1 MGLGMETASEVTLLS
16 LSASTAAGGHLPVL
30 GILSL
35 PLLFAAGMST
45 FDTADS
51 LIMTRLYSWSYR
63 DPVRTLFFNIATT
76 AMTVGIAFF
85 IALVYISQV
94 LSEQAGWTV
103 LEGFGGIS
111 DHFEVFGYGIAV
123 VFTVTW
129 VGALLLWRRRPAP
142 TAPSAPSALPALP
155 APPGS
160 APPSPILPRP
170 VVAPPTT
177 TARVRAPA
185 PTRDD
190 D

>member
-1 MGLGMETASEVTLLS
+1 
-16 LSASTAAGGHLPVL
+16 VL
-30 GILSL
+30 G
-35 PLLFAAGMST
+35 
-45 FDTADS
+45 
-51 LIMTRLYSWSYR
+51 
-63 DPVRTLFFNIATT
+63 
-76 AMTVGIAFF
+76 
-85 IALVYISQV
+85 
-94 LSEQAGWTV
+94 
-103 LEGFGGIS
+103 GFGGIS

-142 TAPSAPSALPALP
+142 SAPSALP

-160 APPSPILPRP
+160 APPGPILPRP